1 MGKRIGIDVGG
12 TNVKIALVDKS
23 GKIIYSNSVPTY
35 AKMGY
40 EYTVNNIKQAIKDL
54 MKETNTTAKDID
66 GIGFDFPGQVDY
78 KTGVVKLAPNIPGWV
93 NVPIAQMIE
102 EEFHIPT
109 RIDNDVRC
117 AALGEMKFGAGQ
129 GCENFV
135 CITVGTGIGS
145 GLVVNGQLVRGASN
159 AAGEIGHIKLQMK
172 DGLICGCGDTG
183 CLEAYASGP
192 SIVAMAQDYI
202 KGGKS
207 TKFREMAAAEGGEIT
222 PYMVAKAAE
231 AGDPVAKRIFAIVGE
246 YIGIGLTSVINLLNP
261 EKVIIGGGV
270 AEAGDLLLDPI
281 RKTIKERAMVV
292 AGSAVEIVPAQ
303 LGNSP
308 IILLINP
315 VFSEFSNSFI
325 CFSIFEISICS
336 LASIRLMIS
345 FALNFFK
352 LSKSLSLGVDGIIT
366 SSKPSILLCLS

>member
-1 MGKRIGIDVGG
+1 MAKRIGIDVGG
-12 TNVKIALVDKS
+12 TNVKIALVDDN

-40 EYTVNNIKQAIKDL
+40 EYTVNNIKQAIRDL
-54 MKETNTTAKDID
+54 MKETNTTTSDIE
-66 GIGFDFPGQVDY
+66 GIGFDFPGQVDC

-102 EEFHIPT
+102 DEFHIPT

-117 AALGEMKFGAGQ
+117 AALGELKFGAGK
-129 GCENFV
+129 GCENFI

-145 GLVVNGQLVRGASN
+145 GIVINGKVVRGATN
-159 AAGEIGHIKLQMK
+159 AAGELGHIKLQMN
-172 DGLICGCGDTG
+172 GGPICGCGDTG
-183 CLEAYASGP
+183 CLEAFASGP
-192 SIVAMAQDYI
+192 AIVAMAQEYI

-231 AGDPVAKRIFAIVGE
+231 EGDPVAKRIFEIVGE

-270 AEAGDLLLDPI
+270 AESGELLLGPI

-292 AGSAVEIVPAQ
+292 AGNAVEIVPAQ
-303 LGNSP
+303 LGNSAGV
-308 IILLINP
+308 IGASMLI
-315 VFSEFSNSFI
+315 E
-325 CFSIFEISICS
+325 
-336 LASIRLMIS
+336 
-345 FALNFFK
+345 
-352 LSKSLSLGVDGIIT
+352 G
-366 SSKPSILLCLS
+366 

>member
-1 MGKRIGIDVGG
+1 MAKRIGIDVGG
-12 TNVKIALVDKS
+12 TNVKIALVDDN

-54 MKETNTTAKDID
+54 MKETNTTPSDIE
-66 GIGFDFPGQVDY
+66 GIGFDFPGQVDC

-102 EEFHIPT
+102 DEFHIPT

-117 AALGEMKFGAGQ
+117 AALGELKFGAGR
-129 GCENFV
+129 GCENFI

-145 GLVVNGQLVRGASN
+145 GIVINGKVVRGATN
-159 AAGEIGHIKLQMK
+159 AAGELGHIKLQMN
-172 DGLICGCGDTG
+172 GGPICGCGDTG
-183 CLEAYASGP
+183 CLEAFASGP
-192 SIVAMAQDYI
+192 AIVAMAQEYI

-207 TKFREMAAAEGGEIT
+207 TKFREMAAVEGGEIT

-231 AGDPVAKRIFAIVGE
+231 EGDPVAKMIFEIVGE

-261 EKVIIGGGV
+261 ERVIIGGGV
-270 AEAGDLLLDPI
+270 AESGELLLGPI

-292 AGSAVEIVPAQ
+292 AGNAVEIVPAQ
-303 LGNSP
+303 LGNSAGV
-308 IILLINP
+308 IGASMLI
-315 VFSEFSNSFI
+315 E
-325 CFSIFEISICS
+325 
-336 LASIRLMIS
+336 
-345 FALNFFK
+345 
-352 LSKSLSLGVDGIIT
+352 G
-366 SSKPSILLCLS
+366 

>member
-1 MGKRIGIDVGG
+1 MAKRIGIDVGG
-12 TNVKIALVDKS
+12 TNVKIALVDDN

-54 MKETNTTAKDID
+54 MKETNTTPSDIE
-66 GIGFDFPGQVDY
+66 GIGFDFPGQVDC

-102 EEFHIPT
+102 DEFHIPT

-117 AALGEMKFGAGQ
+117 AALGELKFGAGR
-129 GCENFV
+129 GCENFI

-145 GLVVNGQLVRGASN
+145 GIVINGKVVRGATN
-159 AAGEIGHIKLQMK
+159 AAGELGHIKLQMN
-172 DGLICGCGDTG
+172 GGPICGCGDTG
-183 CLEAYASGP
+183 CLEAFASGP
-192 SIVAMAQDYI
+192 AIVAMAQEYI

-231 AGDPVAKRIFAIVGE
+231 EGDPVAKRIFEIVGE

-261 EKVIIGGGV
+261 ERVIIGGGV
-270 AEAGDLLLDPI
+270 AESGELLLGPI

-292 AGSAVEIVPAQ
+292 AGNAVEIVPAQ
-303 LGNSP
+303 LGNSAGV
-308 IILLINP
+308 IGASMLI
-315 VFSEFSNSFI
+315 E
-325 CFSIFEISICS
+325 
-336 LASIRLMIS
+336 
-345 FALNFFK
+345 
-352 LSKSLSLGVDGIIT
+352 D
-366 SSKPSILLCLS
+366 

>member
-12 TNVKIALVDKS
+12 TNVKIALVDEK

-54 MKETNTTAKDID
+54 MKETNTDSKSIE

-102 EEFHIPT
+102 DEFHIPT

-129 GCENFV
+129 GCENFI

-145 GLVVNGQLVRGASN
+145 GLVVNGKLVRGASN
-159 AAGEIGHIKLQMK
+159 AAGEIGHIKLQMN
-172 DGLICGCGDTG
+172 DGPICGCGDTG
-183 CLEAYASGP
+183 CLEAFASGP

-207 TKFREMAAAEGGEIT
+207 TKFRELAGVDNEIT
-222 PYMVAKAAE
+222 PYIVAKAAE
-231 AGDPVAKRIFAIVGE
+231 EGDPVAKRIFEIVGE

-270 AEAGDLLLDPI
+270 AEAGDLLLEPI
-281 RKTIKERAMVV
+281 RKTVKERAMVV

-303 LGNSP
+303 LGNSAGV
-308 IILLINP
+308 IGASMLID
-315 VFSEFSNSFI
+315 
-325 CFSIFEISICS
+325 
-336 LASIRLMIS
+336 A
-345 FALNFFK
+345 
-352 LSKSLSLGVDGIIT
+352 
-366 SSKPSILLCLS
+366 

>member
-145 GLVVNGQLVRGASN
+145 GLVINGQLVRGASN
-159 AAGEIGHIKLQMK
+159 AAGEIGHIKLQIK

-231 AGDPVAKRIFAIVGE
+231 AGDPVAKRIFEIVGE

-303 LGNSP
+303 LGNSAGV
-308 IILLINP
+308 IGASMLID
-315 VFSEFSNSFI
+315 
-325 CFSIFEISICS
+325 
-336 LASIRLMIS
+336 A
-345 FALNFFK
+345 
-352 LSKSLSLGVDGIIT
+352 
-366 SSKPSILLCLS
+366 